1 MSRVS
6 RTHPSRLL
14 VGVSTLLAVVA
25 LTSACGPE
33 PKKAGGG
40 GKSASASG
48 STTVHVKNFSFDPQ
62 NLTVTKGTK
71 VTWTFD
77 DSTDHN
83 VAAGDKTFKS
93 KDLKSGGNYSFTFNT
108 AGKYDYICTIHQY
121 MTGSVTVQ

>member
-1 MSRVS
+1 VS
-6 RTHPSRLL
+6 RASATSRPRLL
-14 VGVSTLLAVVA
+14 AGLSALLVVAA

-71 VTWTFD
+71 VTWVFE

-83 VAAGDKTFKS
+83 VKALDKTFGS
-93 KDLKSGGNYSFTFNT
+93 KDLKSGGTYAFTLT
-108 AGKYDYICTIHQY
+108 KPGKYSYICTIHQY
-121 MTGSVTVQ
+121 MTATVTVK